1 MYHAVQVIE
10 SVDYFYLGEIFI
22 IKKGKEIYLNGKKE
36 SIDYANYISK
46 GIIQYSVNDSYF
58 LQFLDENFYKRIPGL
73 LNSFGTQKE
82 FYFYITNTFF
92 ERSSGKI
99 LYSLNIY
106 NILNEESFKIFENVS
121 INILD
126 YSQNHSLLFYY
137 NLNNTIAAFN
147 IEKKETIWETNIM
160 NILGVSKSEKI
171 EALHLTKVFGILKE
185 NLWLSFEFHYI
196 IGLSI
201 IDGEILFSFNI
212 NDLLPP
218 ENKYRWLFPHFDED
232 AGTISYCES
241 NAYFVLDLKTLK
253 VIDFHSFIIPD
264 KSNQWTIVSCT
275 MDDNFVYF
283 NGNLGGS
290 FFSPSAV
297 GIFDRH
303 KKEVV
308 WYEDLKLYEQ
318 DQYRFINHPPQ
329 YGGGKLY
336 VHDSKG
342 TLYIYEREDL

>member
-1 MYHAVQVIE
+1 M
-10 SVDYFYLGEIFI
+10 
-22 IKKGKEIYLNGKKE
+22 
-36 SIDYANYISK
+36 
-46 GIIQYSVNDSYF
+46 
-58 LQFLDENFYKRIPGL
+58 L
-73 LNSFGTQKE
+73 L
-82 FYFYITNTFF
+82 
-92 ERSSGKI
+92 
-99 LYSLNIY
+99 
-106 NILNEESFKIFENVS
+106 
-121 INILD
+121 
-126 YSQNHSLLFYY
+126 
-137 NLNNTIAAFN
+137 
-147 IEKKETIWETNIM
+147 
-160 NILGVSKSEKI
+160 
-171 EALHLTKVFGILKE
+171 ILKE
-185 NLWLSFEFHYI
+185 VVEQCNFINIYDETLVICINNNLYIGEKVFKFNALLININSKKDIIVGKGVDWSNFIINLENEHVIEIEDHIILNGNFEKNILLNCNSHLGLYNFYDNTKFITKIKFESKLESYLERDGALFLAFENSIKYLLYQSDVFFWERNLLDIYNFDSNVIKVNYKITKIFGIINKTLCLSIEYTHLV
-196 IGLSI
+196 GLSM
-201 IDGEILFSFNI
+201 DNGSVLHHFSI

-241 NAYFVLDLKTLK
+241 NAYFVLDLKTFK

-264 KSNQWTIVSCT
+264 KSKQWTIVSCT
-275 MDDNFVYF
+275 MDDDFVYF